1 MRNIEFLKP
10 LLMVLFFNL
19 TSILVFG
26 QETLKDEY
34 IHRIESEQKKV
45 IQDLLFFI
53 KQDSAISIL
62 QAGNI
67 FGHEILGELEYSD
80 SLLTEER
87 RIKLDL
93 TDSYKQESLVFKKIL
108 LYRNKI
114 LPDLDA
120 IDPPMD
126 IQIELESSK
135 IPEGFSG
142 DLPMVLNQYVLKSDL
157 YPDWS
162 IQIRFYGH
170 PYRNIS
176 KIYVEETE
184 ILSEIGF
191 W

>member
-1 MRNIEFLKP
+1 MI
-10 LLMVLFFNL
+10 LFFNL

-26 QETLKDEY
+26 QEAHDEY
-34 IHRIESEQKKV
+34 IQRIETEQKKV

-53 KQDSAISIL
+53 NLDSAITI
-62 QAGNI
+62 QDAGNI

-87 RIKLDL
+87 RIKLDQP
-93 TDSYKQESLVFKKIL
+93 DSHKLESFVFKKIL

-114 LPDLDA
+114 LPDLGA
-120 IDPPMD
+120 IDPLKD
-126 IQIELESSK
+126 IKIQLESSE
-135 IPEGFSG
+135 IPDSFSG
-142 DLPMVLNQYVLKSDL
+142 DLPMVVNLYVLKSNL

-176 KIYVEETE
+176 KINVGEME

-191 W
+191 